1 MNASSNIVA
10 VSPHTHIHTHA
21 HLVYL
26 PWHFDKRRNEFRPP
40 EILLPPP
47 ARLRQRGRGQQDRQ
61 VGQAKLPWQI
71 LVAYQAE
78 TLHITKQTHDDAGD
92 DRLRIKIKR
101 VFPFLY
107 FF

>member
-10 VSPHTHIHTHA
+10 VSPHTHTHA

-47 ARLRQRGRGQQDRQ
+47 ARLRQRGSKAGRQAGQP
-61 VGQAKLPWQI
+61 KLPWQI

-101 VFPFLY
+101 VFPF
-107 FF
+107 FTSFNI